1 MSDNAENAATRLWRD
16 RAQLREQE
24 RNEAQA
30 RARIAEEKVAILMA
44 ENDRLSAEVERLRD
58 LLTPDA
64 VRERVETQQQM
75 QALKV
80 ELLSLLINR
89 LTAPAIDHRPRN
101 FRNAPRTQ
109 SSSACR
115 FRVLADNPF
124 NRAHDEGGHG
134 W

>member
-1 MSDNAENAATRLWRD
+1 MQSGSGQPQDVRVRWAPATCDQGTLRLHCKAGAATTHIMSDNAENAGTRLWRD

-80 ELLSLLINR
+80 ELLCPL
-89 LTAPAIDHRPRN
+89 HRP
-101 FRNAPRTQ
+101 
-109 SSSACR
+109 
-115 FRVLADNPF
+115 ADST
-124 NRAHDEGGHG
+124 RH
-134 W
+134 